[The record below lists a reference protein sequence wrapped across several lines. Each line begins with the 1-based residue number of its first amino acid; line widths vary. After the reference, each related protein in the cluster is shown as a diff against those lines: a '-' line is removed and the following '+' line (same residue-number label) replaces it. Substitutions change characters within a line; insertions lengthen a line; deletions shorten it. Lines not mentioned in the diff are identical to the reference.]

1 LPRRILTR
9 RTAALA
15 LLPAALLLSGC
26 IHTFWRTIAVPLAR
40 PDTGSVYLGTPIKAH
55 LVDGRTAL
63 FRQGATIDHRAIA
76 GPGMMYGLMAPSNAG
91 TAIERVSLDSVVGV
105 ETFEGKA
112 LAAQSIVVS
121 AAATVLTAGATI
133 ALLKAIFGSCPTVYA
148 DTGTGP
154 LLQAEGF
161 SYAIAPLLEQRDVD
175 PLVTRPDSDGI
186 IRLELRNEAL
196 ETHNINNIE
205 LAEVRHARGERVM
218 PDQDD
223 HAVAVASVRAFDEA
237 RDRAGNDVRPVLASA
252 DGALFSSDVRTVN
265 AARVGDLDDW
275 IDLDARNLPPG
286 DSIAVVLRLRNSL
299 LNTVL
304 LYDGMLSGRDSP
316 DWLDTKLQ
324 HIGTAIDLSKWYTR
338 TMGLRVSVGS
348 IGSSEAT
355 WTGRVGDMGPLA
367 FRDFAMVVPRPSP
380 NAKSLR
386 VRLRFVADDWRID
399 YAAVSPHV
407 SRPAT
412 TTIPLQRVLAP
423 MQPGGATTTPDTAAL
438 SALREADG
446 RYLQTLPGQRMMLEF
461 DAGRSAQR
469 GDSTTSYM
477 IVWQGWYREWIRGHW
492 LAQPQRTTPWVA
504 GDSTVLSALR
514 RWHANQPEME
524 RAFYST
530 RVPVR

>member
-1 LPRRILTR
+1 LRRRILSR
-9 RTAALA
+9 RIAGLA
-15 LLPAALLLSGC
+15 LLPAALLLSSC
-26 IHTFWRTIAVPLAR
+26 IHMFWQTVAVPVSR
-40 PDTGSVYLGTPIKAH
+40 PDTGSVYVKTPIKAH
-55 LVDGRTAL
+55 LVDGRTVL
-63 FRQGATIDHRAIA
+63 FRTGATIDRRSIA
-76 GPGMMYGLMAPSNAG
+76 GSGMSFGLTASASQG
-91 TAIERVSLDSVVGV
+91 TPVERVSLDSVVGV
-105 ETFEGKA
+105 ETFEGK
-112 LAAQSIVVS
+112 LLQAQTVVVS
-121 AAATVLTAGATI
+121 TAATVLAAAGTVV
-133 ALLKAIFGSCPTVYA
+133 LLKAIFGSCPTVYA

-154 LLQAEGF
+154 MLQAEGF

-186 IRLELRNEAL
+186 VRLELRNEAL
-196 ETHNINNIE
+196 ETHNINTIE
-205 LAEVRHARGERVM
+205 LAAVRHARGERVM

-223 HAVAVASVRAFDEA
+223 HAVAVANIRPFDA
-237 RDRAGNDVRPVLASA
+237 AHDRAGNDVHSVLASA
-252 DGALFSSDVRTVN
+252 DGALFSSDARTVN
-265 AARVGDLDDW
+265 AAHVGDLDDW
-275 IDLDARNLPPG
+275 IDLDARGLPPG

-324 HIGTAIDLSKWYTR
+324 HIATAIDLSKWYTR

-348 IGSSEAT
+348 IGSTEAT

-367 FRDFAMVVPRPSP
+367 FRDFAMVVPRPSR

-399 YAAVSPHV
+399 YAALSAHV
-407 SRPAT
+407 TRPTTTSIPLRRVLTPSQPGQPAT
-412 TTIPLQRVLAP
+412 MSDTSALA
-423 MQPGGATTTPDTAAL
+423 
-438 SALREADG
+438 ALREADG

-461 DAGRSAQR
+461 DAGRTVQR
-469 GDSTTSYM
+469 ADSTTSYM
-477 IVWQGWYREWIRGHW
+477 IVWQGWYREWIRGQW
-492 LAQPQRTTPWVA
+492 LAEPQRTTPWVP
-504 GDSTVLSALR
+504 GDSTVLAAMR